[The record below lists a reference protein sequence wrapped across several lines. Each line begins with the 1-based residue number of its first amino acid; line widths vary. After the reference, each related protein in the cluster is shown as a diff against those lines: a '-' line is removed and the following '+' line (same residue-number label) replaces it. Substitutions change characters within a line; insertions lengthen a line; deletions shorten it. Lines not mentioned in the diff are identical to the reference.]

1 MVLFQVTDIDI
12 NRAWEISPYN
22 GTAFG
27 ALIVFLLVA
36 IGAISW
42 YFLKQIEKKDEII
55 KEKDQYIK
63 DTHDKT
69 HEIADVM
76 TEKLTELRHS
86 NENTKEKMLHFFEI
100 IKEKLNSIS

>member
-1 MVLFQVTDIDI
+1 MVLFQIADIDI

-22 GTAFG
+22 GAAFG
-27 ALIVFLLVA
+27 ALVVVLGCVI
-36 IGAISW
+36 W

-63 DTHDKT
+63 DTQNKT

-76 TEKLTELRHS
+76 TEKLTELKHS